1 MQSVIMKKT
10 KTKLKK
16 KQTKDIKLSV
26 VYNMQINKSNVYTAV
41 NADELI
47 ENLVQEEKRIYGY
60 FSNNYNSL
68 KRAIEDEQTNNK
80 CLYGELTRIMSD
92 IEPRRFV
99 LDKGDYFFALFYPT
113 DDFLNCNR
121 Y

>member
-1 MQSVIMKKT
+1 MQV
-10 KTKLKK
+10 
-16 KQTKDIKLSV
+16 
-26 VYNMQINKSNVYTAV
+26 NKNNVYTAV

-47 ENLVQEEKRIYGY
+47 KILEQENKRIYGY

-68 KRAIEDEQTNNK
+68 KKAVEKGQINNK
-80 CLYGELTRIMSD
+80 CLYGELTKILSD
-92 IEPRRFV
+92 TETQRFV
-99 LDKGDYFFALFYPT
+99 LDKGDYFFSLFYPT

>member
-1 MQSVIMKKT
+1 MQV
-10 KTKLKK
+10 
-16 KQTKDIKLSV
+16 
-26 VYNMQINKSNVYTAV
+26 NKNNVYTAV

-47 ENLVQEEKRIYGY
+47 KILEQENKRIYGY

-68 KRAIEDEQTNNK
+68 KKAVEKGRTNNK
-80 CLYGELTRIMSD
+80 CLYGELTKILSD
-92 IEPRRFV
+92 TETQRFV
-99 LDKGDYFFALFYPT
+99 LDKGDYFFSLFYPT

>member
-1 MQSVIMKKT
+1 
-10 KTKLKK
+10 
-16 KQTKDIKLSV
+16 
-26 VYNMQINKSNVYTAV
+26 MQINKNNVYTIV

-47 ENLVQEEKRIYGY
+47 KKLAQETTRIYGY

-68 KRAIEDEQTNNK
+68 KKAVEKEHTNNK
-80 CLYGELTRIMSD
+80 CLYGELTKILSD
-92 IEPRRFV
+92 TEPRRFV
-99 LDKGDYFFALFYPT
+99 LGKEDYLFSLFYPT